1 MIYGIILAAG
11 TGKRMK
17 SSIQK
22 QYMDLC
28 GKPVLYYA
36 LAAFEN
42 SDVDKIIVVTGKD
55 EVEYVNKNIIQ
66 KYKIS
71 KVQKIVEGGK
81 ERYNSVY
88 NALCSIDNASTVLIH
103 DGARPFISSDKINE
117 LIQNAA
123 EYPAIIAGVPVKDT
137 IKSTNTEGLVME
149 TIPRENLWQVQT
161 PQVFDYIKLKKAYED
176 ILGSEHEEGI
186 TDDSMIWE
194 KIYKNYPV
202 KMIFGDYNNI
212 KLTTPEDLVVGE
224 SIINASK
231 STKYS
236 CV

>member
-1 MIYGIILAAG
+1 MIYGIVLAAG

-17 SSIQK
+17 SSVQK

-42 SDVDKIIVVTGKD
+42 SKVDKIIVVTGKD
-55 EVEYVNKNIIQ
+55 EIEYVRENIIQ

-71 KVQKIVEGGK
+71 KVQKVVAGGK

-88 NALCSIDNASTVLIH
+88 NALYSIENASTVLIH
-103 DGARPFISSDKINE
+103 DGARPFISSDKIDE
-117 LIQNAA
+117 LIQSAR

-137 IKSTNTEGLVME
+137 IKSTTVDGMVKE

-161 PQVFDYIKLKKAYED
+161 PQVFDYNKLKKAYEK
-176 ILGSEHEEGI
+176 ILGSEYEKSI

-202 KMIFGDYNNI
+202 KIIFGDYNNI
-212 KLTTPEDLVVGE
+212 KLTTPEDLIIGE
-224 SIINASK
+224 SIMNASEK
-231 STKYS
+231 HKI
-236 CV
+236 